1 MDAAGNLKHG
11 LKAGTAPL
19 RWKRKTQLMQE
30 ATTLK
35 KTIQPPTP
43 STACTL
49 SAIGLAICKSFL
61 TVGFDPILYDDS
73 NRQAQNAAK
82 HAPIQ

>member
-19 RWKRKTQLMQE
+19 RWERKNTAYAGGDNAEKNNTAAHAKYGLY
-30 ATTLK
+30 
-35 KTIQPPTP
+35 TICNRAGQ
-43 STACTL
+43 
-49 SAIGLAICKSFL
+49 SFL